1 MLLVALSV
9 GIGLFVVDVRDFAN
23 RKRTH

>member
-1 MLLVALSV
+1 MLLVALAV